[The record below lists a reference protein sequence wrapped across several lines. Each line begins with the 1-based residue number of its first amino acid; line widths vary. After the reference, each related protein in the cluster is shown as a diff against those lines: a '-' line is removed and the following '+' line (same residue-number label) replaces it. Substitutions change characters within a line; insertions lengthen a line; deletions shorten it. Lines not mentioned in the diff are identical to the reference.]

1 MVGKSGGV
9 GVWYL
14 GVSVPPSTGIRAVP
28 SPRPPLPA
36 LTAPPTAPPLVP
48 LEPPS
53 PDDVERARRGDAA
66 AFERLYRE
74 HVGRVYALC
83 LRMSGDARDAEEL
96 TQDVF
101 VRAWE
106 KLPLFRG
113 ESAVGTWLHRL
124 AVNVVLEGARRDRRR
139 LARVDVRADDRL
151 ERLGAAAHGAT
162 PEERLTLEAAVA
174 ALPPAVRAVFVLHDI
189 EGYKHE
195 EIARLTGRAAGT
207 LRAQLH
213 RARKLLLEALR

>member
-1 MVGKSGGV
+1 V
-9 GVWYL
+9 
-14 GVSVPPSTGIRAVP
+14 T
-28 SPRPPLPA
+28 
-36 LTAPPTAPPLVP
+36 
-48 LEPPS
+48 LEPPGTEL
-53 PDDVERARRGDAA
+53 DRARRGDPA
-66 AFERLYRE
+66 AFEALYRA

-83 LRMSGDARDAEEL
+83 LRLSGDARDAEEL

-106 KLPLFRG
+106 SLPTFRG
-113 ESAVGTWLHRL
+113 DSAVGSWLHRI

-139 LARVDVRADDRL
+139 RARVEVRSDDALARIGAHAPAPSPEDRID
-151 ERLGAAAHGAT
+151 
-162 PEERLTLEAAVA
+162 LEAAVA
-174 ALPPAVRAVFVLHDI
+174 ALPPAVRAAFVLHDV
-189 EGYKHE
+189 EGYRHD

>member
-1 MVGKSGGV
+1 M
-9 GVWYL
+9 
-14 GVSVPPSTGIRAVP
+14 
-28 SPRPPLPA
+28 
-36 LTAPPTAPPLVP
+36 P
-48 LEPPS
+48 LEPPH
-53 PDDVERARRGDAA
+53 PDDVERARRGDPA
-66 AFERLYRE
+66 AFEALYRA

-83 LRMSGDARDAEEL
+83 LRMSGDAREAEEL

-113 ESAVGTWLHRL
+113 ESAVATWLHRL

-139 LARVDVRADDRL
+139 LARVDVRADHRL
-151 ERLGAAAHGAT
+151 ERLGAAAPGAT

-174 ALPPAVRAVFVLHDI
+174 ALPPAARAVFVLHDI
-189 EGYKHE
+189 EGYKHD